1 LRVVWHPGL
10 DGNRPQGYY
19 VWVGDKLVGQALPAG
34 EKAEQ
39 GLKISVK
46 TGSVSLPAIKYTDS
60 ASAPA
65 VAEKP

>member
-1 LRVVWHPGL
+1 MVWHPGL

-19 VWVGDKLVGQALPAG
+19 VWIGDKLVGQALPAG
-34 EKAEQ
+34 EKAGQ
-39 GLKISVK
+39 GLKISGK

-65 VAEKP
+65 EAEKP